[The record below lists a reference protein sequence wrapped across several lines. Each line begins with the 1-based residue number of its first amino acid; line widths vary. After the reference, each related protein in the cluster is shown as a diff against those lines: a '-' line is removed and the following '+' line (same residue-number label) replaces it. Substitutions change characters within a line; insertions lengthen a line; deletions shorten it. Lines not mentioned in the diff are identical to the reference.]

1 MIQCYISVR
10 CKSMW
15 IFAFSIWCDA
25 LLLQWLK
32 VKFLVNAD
40 QSCTITCRSFSPFLS
55 AEPLK
60 LCDVGGFP
68 PMNCLLGSFHNILIG
83 LRSGLWLS
91 HSKTL
96 SLFFFNHSLVE
107 WLVCL
112 GLLSCCMTHVLK
124 QMSWRFPLEFAGI
137 IQNSLF
143 QQWWQAVLAKMQQ
156 NSPKPWYYH
165 HHVSQMG

>member
-1 MIQCYISVR
+1 MTQNIIRFSYKSWKTKRTESNKREENIFFVIYLLRKIIQCYISVR

-15 IFAFSIWCDA
+15 IFAFSIWCDS
-25 LLLQWLK
+25 LLLQQLK
-32 VKFLVNAD
+32 VKSLVNAD

-68 PMNCLLGSFHNILIG
+68 PMNCLRRSFRNILIG

-96 SLFFFNHSLVE
+96 TLFFFNQSLVE

-112 GLLSCCMTHVLK
+112 GLLSCCMTPILLRLC
-124 QMSWRFPLEFAGI
+124 S
-137 IQNSLF
+137 
-143 QQWWQAVLAKMQQ
+143 
-156 NSPKPWYYH
+156 
-165 HHVSQMG
+165 